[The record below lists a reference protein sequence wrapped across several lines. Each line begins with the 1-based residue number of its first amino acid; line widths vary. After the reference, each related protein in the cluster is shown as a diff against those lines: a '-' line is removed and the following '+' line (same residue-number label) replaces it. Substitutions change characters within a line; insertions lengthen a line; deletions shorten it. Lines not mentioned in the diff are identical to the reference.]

1 MSARWT
7 QGWGWLNIKP
17 GPAGLSRPHPQLAP
31 PGSQAVPAPGA
42 ENLGYTDQGKGPAVQ
57 SQLSVL
63 GSRGLPSLPAPR
75 PGKTRVLRTDP
86 SKVPALIRAQT
97 RPQDN
102 DTWTAAGTLPRIWAS
117 TELMSRWGGTWP
129 PGLFGGPTLY
139 ALEPGR
145 QQAASTIPGQPCP
158 DPQASLGASS
168 GQARPLTRGA
178 VPRKKPALLWPLE
191 ATCRPHLTG

>member
-1 MSARWT
+1 M
-7 QGWGWLNIKP
+7 LHIDP
-17 GPAGLSRPHPQLAP
+17 G
-31 PGSQAVPAPGA
+31 
-42 ENLGYTDQGKGPAVQ
+42 
-57 SQLSVL
+57 
-63 GSRGLPSLPAPR
+63 
-75 PGKTRVLRTDP
+75 
-86 SKVPALIRAQT
+86 KVPALIRAQT

-117 TELMSRWGGTWP
+117 TELTSRWGGTRP
-129 PGLFGGPTLY
+129 PGLFRGPTLY

-158 DPQASLGASS
+158 GPQASLGASS

-191 ATCRPHLTG
+191 ATCRPHRRRLASQPHCILVTALLCLSFLICEVGFLWPVHRAWRTEGSQAYSNSPNELTLPHCS